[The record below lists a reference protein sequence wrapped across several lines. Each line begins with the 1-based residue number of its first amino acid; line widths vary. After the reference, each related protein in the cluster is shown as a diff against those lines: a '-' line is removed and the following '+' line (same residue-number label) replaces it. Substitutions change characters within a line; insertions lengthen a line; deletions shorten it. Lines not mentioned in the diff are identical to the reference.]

1 MLVDTKP
8 ITTIWVVH
16 EGGVRMME
24 KPFSYPLTMKNGKVF
39 DAAGKDVTELY
50 QEYKQ
55 SEAAEKVIM
64 ALEKLAEAK
73 AQGLETRRMLFVDT
87 AYKYSAVIETFVGD
101 DLSERLNLAYA
112 GKVEVNE
119 SGEWYLNKMNRKIVE
134 IESLAQLYTF
144 VSRGD
149 ITMEMAET
157 AWDNREAFFYMIR
170 R

>member
-1 MLVDTKP
+1 MD
-8 ITTIWVVH
+8 
-16 EGGVRMME
+16 

-55 SEAAEKVIM
+55 SEAADKMVA

-73 AQGLETRRMLFVDT
+73 QQGATTRHMLFIDT
-87 AYKYSAVIETFVGD
+87 AYKYAAVIETYIGD
-101 DLSERLNLAYA
+101 DLSDRLNLAYA
-112 GKVEVNE
+112 GKVEENE
-119 SGEWYLNKMNRKIVE
+119 SGEWFLNKMNRKIVE
-134 IESLAQLYTF
+134 IESLAQLYGL

-149 ITMEMAET
+149 LSMEMAEI
-157 AWDNREAFFYMIR
+157 AWDNRESFFYMIR

>member
-1 MLVDTKP
+1 MD
-8 ITTIWVVH
+8 
-16 EGGVRMME
+16 

-55 SEAAEKVIM
+55 SEAADKVVA
-64 ALEKLAEAK
+64 ALEKLSEAK
-73 AQGLETRRMLFVDT
+73 ALGQETRRLLFIDT
-87 AYKYSAVIETFVGD
+87 AYKYAAVIETFIGD

-112 GKVEVNE
+112 GKVELNDQ
-119 SGEWYLNKMNRKIVE
+119 GEWFLNKMNRKIVE
-134 IESLAQLYTF
+134 IESLAQLYGL

-149 ITMEMAET
+149 LTMEMAEI
-157 AWDNREAFFYMIR
+157 AWDNRESFFYMIR